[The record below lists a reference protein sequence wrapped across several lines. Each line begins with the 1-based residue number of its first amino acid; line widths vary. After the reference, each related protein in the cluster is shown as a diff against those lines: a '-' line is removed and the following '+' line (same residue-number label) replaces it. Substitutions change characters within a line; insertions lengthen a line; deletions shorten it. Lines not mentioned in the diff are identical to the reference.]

1 MKKFITIISS
11 LLLSATF
18 SLAALIPYNARE
30 LAKPA
35 DVPAEISAAT
45 KAIVEKYQSNAALY
59 YKDLR
64 SGELDITKYGVTHA
78 QVQNFLLASA
88 NKRNVN
94 SSIIEAALNVK
105 NSYPIGCGAFA
116 GTYLVEDKVGK
127 VWFASLDAETKKNIA
142 ISIASWILL
151 VDVGYITKENLTNW
165 NWFGD
170 VYPLYHADALNNSWT
185 QQYTAKQTGMD
196 LKELRYIYYTRCR
209 IATGNFTDTAYQTWF
224 VDYVSS
230 LDAAKAKETLI
241 NELKALSKKISA
253 DNTQAINW
261 YNRLLLLKNIY

>member
-18 SLAALIPYNARE
+18 SLATLIPYSTRQ

-45 KAIVEKYQSNAALY
+45 KSIVEKYQGNAVLY

-78 QVQNFLLASA
+78 QVQNFLLASV
-88 NKRNVN
+88 NKRDVN
-94 SSIIEAALNVK
+94 SAINEAALNVK
-105 NSYPIGCGAFA
+105 NSWPVGCGTLV

-142 ISIASWILL
+142 ISISSWILL

-170 VYPLYHADALNNSWT
+170 VYPLSMCALNNSWT
-185 QQYTAKQTGMD
+185 QQYTAKHTGID
-196 LKELRYIYYTRCR
+196 LKELQYIYYTKCI

-224 VDYVSS
+224 IDYVSG

-241 NELKALSKKISA
+241 NELKVLSGKISA